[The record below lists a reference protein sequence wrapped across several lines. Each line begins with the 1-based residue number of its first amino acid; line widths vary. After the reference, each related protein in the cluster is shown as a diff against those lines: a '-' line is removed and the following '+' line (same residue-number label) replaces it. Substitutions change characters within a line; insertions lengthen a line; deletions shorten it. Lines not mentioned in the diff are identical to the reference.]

1 MLFDRGSDTGTWV
14 HIKRSYS
21 QHQNWL
27 LPNLSQELDR
37 TFRAG
42 DNQFVF
48 FEDNSTKVNLVEVF
62 FDLPD
67 LREIAPAIINLLRLK
82 GFDSI

>member
-21 QHQNWL
+21 PHQNWL
-27 LPNLSQELDR
+27 LPNLLEELDR

-42 DNQFVF
+42 ENQFVF
-48 FEDNSTKVNLVEVF
+48 IEDNSTKVDFVEVF

-67 LREIAPAIINLLRLK
+67 LREIAAGIINLLR
-82 GFDSI
+82 

>member
-1 MLFDRGSDTGTWV
+1 MLFDRESDTGTWV

-27 LPNLSQELDR
+27 LPNLSQEFDR
-37 TFRAG
+37 TYRAG
-42 DNQFVF
+42 HNQFVF
-48 FEDNSTKVNLVEVF
+48 IEDNSTKVDYVEVF

-67 LREIAPAIINLLRLK
+67 LREIAAEIINLLR
-82 GFDSI
+82 